1 MRPEIPVRISGKFY
15 RYLEFPHKT
24 KLFLILRMLSQQLS
38 VPFTHVSKVPELS
51 NGKRLLL

>member
-1 MRPEIPVRISGKFY
+1 MRPEIPVRISGNFY
-15 RYLEFPHKT
+15 HYLEFPHKT

-38 VPFTHVSKVPELS
+38 VPFTLVSKVPELS